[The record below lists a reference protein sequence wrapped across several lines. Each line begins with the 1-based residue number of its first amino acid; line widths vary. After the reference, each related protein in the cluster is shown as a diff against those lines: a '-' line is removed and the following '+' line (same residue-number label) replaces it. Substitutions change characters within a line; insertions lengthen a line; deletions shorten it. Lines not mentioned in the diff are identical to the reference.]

1 MAGDDS
7 GERCQAAP
15 LRGQRARH
23 IACFLARMPNAIEQL
38 GVKAVGTVKAVK
50 AGFNGL
56 RGVFLHL
63 AEEHGE
69 VGALMKHVS
78 KSRDAQ
84 VRRQYYAQ
92 IRAELLSHERA
103 ELAEVFPPLS
113 HHDSTREL
121 VVLHNQEAAELEAA
135 IYAIDALDP
144 ASDAWV
150 LAFERLLAVVEQ
162 HVEEEEKDFF
172 PMAQAAIGEA
182 AAVALLKSYEA
193 AKAAAKQELE

>member
-1 MAGDDS
+1 M
-7 GERCQAAP
+7 
-15 LRGQRARH
+15 
-23 IACFLARMPNAIEQL
+23 ARMPSAIEQL
-38 GVKAVGTVKAVK
+38 SAKAVGTVKAVK

-69 VGALMKHVS
+69 VFAMMKHVS

-84 VRRQYYAQ
+84 VRREHYAK

-121 VVLHNQEAAELEAA
+121 VVLHNQEAAQLEAA

-144 ASDAWV
+144 ASDAWG

-172 PMAQAAIGEA
+172 PIAQAAIGEA
-182 AAVALLKSYEA
+182 LAVALLKSYEA
-193 AKAAAKQELE
+193 AKASAKQQLK